1 MMAVTEHTEIRK
13 TVLELLEHGAASEL
27 REYIHDVHGADLA
40 AVLES
45 LPPAPR
51 NLVWYEISETHMGEL
66 LTELS
71 DQVQEMLMGEMQPRT
86 LVRVLQLLDID
97 EIAEIMPRL
106 PPDVA
111 TKILVALDEERR
123 VGLDTVLSYG
133 EDTAGRLMNVD
144 AAVVREGVSVGV
156 IMRFLRVRGELPE
169 YTDKIYVLDRHGK
182 LRGAV
187 LLRNLV
193 TTPLDA
199 EIDACIDEDLF
210 RFSPTDSVEQVAQVF
225 ERYDLTSAP
234 VVANDGRLLGRI
246 TIDDVVDL
254 LKDTAGKNLLA
265 PAGLDDEDDI
275 FAPVLYTARR
285 RALWLGVNLVTAVIA
300 SVVIGL
306 FEATIEKL
314 VALAVL
320 MPIIAS
326 MGGNAGTQTLTTVI
340 RGLGVGTI
348 SLANATDVLKKELL
362 VGGLNGL
369 IWATVVAIVSIIWYQ
384 NYGLAAIVGAA
395 MLVNIVVS
403 AVAGVVLP
411 VLLQRIGID
420 PALAG
425 GVSLTTVTDVVGFLA
440 ILGIAAAV
448 LV

>member
-1 MMAVTEHTEIRK
+1 MAVAEHTDIRK
-13 TVLELLEHGAASEL
+13 TVLELLEYGATSEL
-27 REYIHDVHGADLA
+27 REYLHDIHGADLA

-45 LPPAPR
+45 LPPSVR
-51 NLVWYEISETHMGEL
+51 SLVWYEVSESDMGEM

-71 DQVQEMLMGEMQPRT
+71 DQVAESLMSEMEPRT
-86 LVRVLQLLDID
+86 LVRVLQMLDID
-97 EIAEIMPRL
+97 EIAEIMPQC
-106 PPDVA
+106 PAKVA
-111 TKILVALDEERR
+111 AEILVALDEERR
-123 VGLDTVLSYG
+123 KGLDTVLSYQ
-133 EDTAGRLMNVD
+133 EDTAGRLMNID
-144 AAVVREGVSVGV
+144 APVVREGVKVAV
-156 IMRFLRVRGELPE
+156 IMRYLRVVGELPE
-169 YTDKIYVLDRHGK
+169 YTDKIYVLNRQGK

-187 LLRNLV
+187 LLRDLV
-193 TTPLDA
+193 TASLDSQ
-199 EIDACIDEDLF
+199 IDDCIDEALF
-210 RFSPTDSVEQVAQVF
+210 RFSPDDPEEQVAQVF

-234 VVANDGRLLGRI
+234 VVDSDGRLLGRI

-254 LKDTAGKNLLA
+254 MKDTAGKFLLA

-285 RALWLGVNLVTAVIA
+285 RALWLGINLITAVIA
-300 SVVIGL
+300 SMVIGI

-348 SLANATDVLKKELL
+348 STANALDVLKKELL

-369 IWATVVAIVSIIWYQ
+369 IWATVVAVVSIVWYQ
-384 NYGLAAIVGAA
+384 NYLLATIVAIA

-403 AVAGVVLP
+403 ALSGVLLP
-411 VLLQRIGID
+411 VMLEKVGID

-425 GVSLTTVTDVVGFLA
+425 GVSLTTITDVVGFLA
-440 ILGIAAAV
+440 ILGIAALV

>member
-1 MMAVTEHTEIRK
+1 MAVAEHTDIRK
-13 TVLELLEHGAASEL
+13 TILELLEYGATSEL
-27 REYIHDVHGADLA
+27 REYLHDIHGADLA

-45 LPPAPR
+45 LPPSIR
-51 NLVWYEISETHMGEL
+51 SLVWYEVSESDMGEM

-71 DQVQEMLMGEMQPRT
+71 DQVAESLMSEMEPST
-86 LVRVLQLLDID
+86 LVRVLQMLDID
-97 EIAEIMPRL
+97 EIAEIMPQC
-106 PPDVA
+106 PPKVA
-111 TKILVALDEERR
+111 AEILVALDEERR
-123 VGLDTVLSYG
+123 KGLDTVLSYE
-133 EDTAGRLMNVD
+133 EDTAGRLMNID
-144 AAVVREGVSVGV
+144 APVVREGVKVAV
-156 IMRFLRVRGELPE
+156 IMRYLRVVGELPE
-169 YTDKIYVLDRHGK
+169 YTDKIYVLNRQGK

-193 TTPLDA
+193 TANLDA
-199 EIDACIDEDLF
+199 QIDDCIDEALF
-210 RFSPTDSVEQVAQVF
+210 RFSPDDPEEQVAQVF

-234 VVANDGRLLGRI
+234 VVDSDGRLLGRI

-254 LKDTAGKNLLA
+254 MKDTAGKNILA

-285 RALWLGVNLVTAVIA
+285 RALWLGINLITAVIA
-300 SVVIGL
+300 SMVIGI

-348 SLANATDVLKKELL
+348 STANALDVLKKELL

-369 IWATVVAIVSIIWYQ
+369 IWATVVAVVSIVWYQ
-384 NYGLAAIVGAA
+384 NYLLATIVATA

-403 AVAGVVLP
+403 ALSGVLLP
-411 VLLQRIGID
+411 VMLEKAGID

-440 ILGIAAAV
+440 ILGIAALV

>member
-1 MMAVTEHTEIRK
+1 MAVAEHTDIRK
-13 TVLELLEHGAASEL
+13 TILELLEYGATSEL
-27 REYIHDVHGADLA
+27 REYLHDIHGADLA

-45 LPPAPR
+45 LPPSIR
-51 NLVWYEISETHMGEL
+51 SLVWYEVSESDMGEM

-71 DQVQEMLMGEMQPRT
+71 DQVAESLMSEMEPRT
-86 LVRVLQLLDID
+86 LVRVLQMLDID
-97 EIAEIMPRL
+97 EIAEIMPQC
-106 PPDVA
+106 PAKAAAD
-111 TKILVALDEERR
+111 ILVALDEERR
-123 VGLDTVLSYG
+123 KGLDTVLSYQ
-133 EDTAGRLMNVD
+133 EDTAGRLMNID
-144 AAVVREGVSVGV
+144 APVVREGVKVAV
-156 IMRFLRVRGELPE
+156 ILRYLRVVGELPE
-169 YTDKIYVLDRHGK
+169 YTDKIYVLNRQGR
-182 LRGAV
+182 LRGAI
-187 LLRNLV
+187 LLRDLV
-193 TTPLDA
+193 TASLDA
-199 EIDACIDEDLF
+199 QIDDCIDEDLF
-210 RFSPTDSVEQVAQVF
+210 RFSPDDPEEQVAQVF

-234 VVANDGRLLGRI
+234 VVDSDGRLLGRI

-254 LKDTAGKNLLA
+254 MKDTAGKNILA

-285 RALWLGVNLVTAVIA
+285 RALWLGINLITAVIA
-300 SVVIGL
+300 SMVIGI

-348 SLANATDVLKKELL
+348 STANALDVLKKELL
-362 VGGLNGL
+362 VGGLNGF
-369 IWATVVAIVSIIWYQ
+369 IWATVVAVVSIVWYQ
-384 NYGLAAIVGAA
+384 NYLLATIVATA

-403 AVAGVVLP
+403 ALSGVLLP
-411 VLLQRIGID
+411 VMLEKVGID

-425 GVSLTTVTDVVGFLA
+425 GVSLTTITDVVGFLA
-440 ILGIAAAV
+440 ILGIAALV

>member
-1 MMAVTEHTEIRK
+1 MAVAEHTDIRK
-13 TVLELLEHGAASEL
+13 SVLELLEYGATSEL
-27 REYIHDVHGADLA
+27 REYLHDVHGADLA

-45 LPPAPR
+45 LPPSVR
-51 NLVWYEISETHMGEL
+51 SLVWYEVSESDMGEM
-66 LTELS
+66 LTEFS
-71 DQVQEMLMGEMQPRT
+71 DQVAESLMSEMEPRT
-86 LVRVLQLLDID
+86 LVRVLQMLDID
-97 EIAEIMPRL
+97 EIAEIMPQC
-106 PPDVA
+106 PSMA
-111 TKILVALDEERR
+111 AAEILVALDEERR
-123 VGLDTVLSYG
+123 KGLDTVLSYQ
-133 EDTAGRLMNVD
+133 EDTAGRLMNID
-144 AAVVREGVSVGV
+144 APVVREGVKVAV
-156 IMRFLRVRGELPE
+156 IMRYLRVVGELPE
-169 YTDKIYVLDRHGK
+169 YTDKIYVLNRQGK

-193 TTPLDA
+193 TANLDA
-199 EIDACIDEDLF
+199 QIDDCIDEALF
-210 RFSPTDSVEQVAQVF
+210 RFSPDDPEEQVAQVF

-234 VVANDGRLLGRI
+234 VVDSDGRLLGRI

-254 LKDTAGKNLLA
+254 MKDTAGKNLLA

-285 RALWLGVNLVTAVIA
+285 RALWLGINLITAVIA
-300 SVVIGL
+300 SMVIGI

-348 SLANATDVLKKELL
+348 STANALDVLKKELL

-369 IWATVVAIVSIIWYQ
+369 IWATVVAVVSIVWYQ
-384 NYGLAAIVGAA
+384 NYLLATIVATA

-403 AVAGVVLP
+403 ALSGVLLP
-411 VLLQRIGID
+411 VMLEKVGID

-425 GVSLTTVTDVVGFLA
+425 GVSLTTITDVVGFLA
-440 ILGIAAAV
+440 ILGIAALV

>member
-1 MMAVTEHTEIRK
+1 MAVAQHTNIRENL
-13 TVLELLEHGAASEL
+13 LELLEHGATSEL
-27 REYIHDVHGADLA
+27 RDFIHQIHGADLA

-45 LPPAPR
+45 LPPASR
-51 NLVWYEISETHMGEL
+51 RLVWYEVSEPDMGEM

-71 DQVQEMLMGEMQPRT
+71 DQVQESLMGAMDPRT
-86 LVRVLQLLDID
+86 LVRVLQMLDID

-106 PPDVA
+106 PSRVAADV
-111 TKILVALDEERR
+111 LVALDEERR
-123 VGLDTVLSYG
+123 KGLDTVLSYD
-133 EDTAGRLMNVD
+133 EDTAGRLMNTEV
-144 AAVVREGVSVGV
+144 AVVREGVSVGV
-156 IMRFLRVRGELPE
+156 IMRYLRVIGQLPE
-169 YTDKIYVLDRHGK
+169 YTDKIYVLNRHGR

-193 TTPLDA
+193 TTGLDVQ
-199 EIDACIDEDLF
+199 IDACVDEDLF
-210 RFSPTDSVEQVAQVF
+210 RFSPTDSEEQVAQVF

-234 VVANDGRLLGRI
+234 VVDRDGRLLGRI

-254 LKDTAGKNLLA
+254 MKDTAGKNLLA

-275 FAPVLYTARR
+275 FAPVLYTAKR
-285 RALWLGVNLVTAVIA
+285 RALWLGVNLITAVVA
-300 SVVIGL
+300 SIVIGF

-348 SLANATDVLKKELL
+348 SIANAKDVLKKELL
-362 VGGLNGL
+362 VGGLNGV
-369 IWATVVAIVSIIWYQ
+369 IWASVVAIVSIVWYQ
-384 NYGLAAIVGAA
+384 NYVLAAIVALA
-395 MLVNIVVS
+395 MLVNIIVS
-403 AVAGVVLP
+403 AVSGVLLP
-411 VLLQRIGID
+411 VALQKIGID

-440 ILGIAAAV
+440 ILGIGALI

>member
-1 MMAVTEHTEIRK
+1 MAVAEHTDIRK
-13 TVLELLEHGAASEL
+13 TVLEFLEYGATSEL
-27 REYIHDVHGADLA
+27 REYLHDIHGADLA

-45 LPPAPR
+45 LPPSIR
-51 NLVWYEISETHMGEL
+51 SLVWYEVSESDMGEM

-71 DQVQEMLMGEMQPRT
+71 DQVAESLMSEMEPRT
-86 LVRVLQLLDID
+86 LVRVLQMLDID
-97 EIAEIMPRL
+97 EIAEIMPQC
-106 PPDVA
+106 PAKVA
-111 TKILVALDEERR
+111 AEILVALDEERR
-123 VGLDTVLSYG
+123 KGLDTVLSYQ
-133 EDTAGRLMNVD
+133 EDTAGRLMNID
-144 AAVVREGVSVGV
+144 APVVREGVKVAV
-156 IMRFLRVRGELPE
+156 IMRYLRVVGELPE
-169 YTDKIYVLDRHGK
+169 YTDKIYVLNRQGK

-193 TTPLDA
+193 TASLDSQ
-199 EIDACIDEDLF
+199 IDDCIDEALF
-210 RFSPTDSVEQVAQVF
+210 RFSPDDPEEQVAQVF

-234 VVANDGRLLGRI
+234 VVDSDGRLLGRI

-254 LKDTAGKNLLA
+254 MKDTAGKNLLA

-285 RALWLGVNLVTAVIA
+285 RALWLGINLITAVIA
-300 SVVIGL
+300 SMVIGI

-348 SLANATDVLKKELL
+348 SAANALDVLKKELL

-369 IWATVVAIVSIIWYQ
+369 IWATVVAVVSIVWYQ
-384 NYGLAAIVGAA
+384 NYLLATIVATA

-403 AVAGVVLP
+403 ALSGVLLP
-411 VLLQRIGID
+411 VMLEKVGID

-425 GVSLTTVTDVVGFLA
+425 GVSLTTITDVVGFLA
-440 ILGIAAAV
+440 ILGIAALV

>member
-1 MMAVTEHTEIRK
+1 MAVSEHTNIRK
-13 TVLELLEHGAASEL
+13 TILELLDHGATSDL
-27 REYIHDVHGADLA
+27 REFIHQIHGADLA

-51 NLVWYEISETHMGEL
+51 HHVWYEVSETDMGEM

-71 DQVQEMLMGEMQPRT
+71 DQVQESLMSAMEPRT
-86 LVRVLQLLDID
+86 LVRVLLLLDID

-106 PPDVA
+106 PARVGADV
-111 TKILVALDEERR
+111 LVALDEQRR
-123 VGLDTVLSYG
+123 KGLDTVLSYDD
-133 EDTAGRLMNVD
+133 DTAGRLMNTD
-144 AAVVREGVSVGV
+144 APVVREGVSVAV
-156 IMRFLRVRGELPE
+156 IMRYLRVIGQLPE
-169 YTDKIYVLDRHGK
+169 YTDKIYVLDRHGR

-187 LLRNLV
+187 LLRHLV
-193 TTPLDA
+193 TASLDSQIDDC
-199 EIDACIDEDLF
+199 IDADLF
-210 RFSPTDSVEQVAQVF
+210 RFSPDDSEEYVAQVF

-234 VVANDGRLLGRI
+234 VVDNLGQLLGRI

-254 LKDTAGKNLLA
+254 IKDAAGKNLLA

-285 RALWLGVNLVTAVIA
+285 RALWLGVNLITAVLA
-300 SVVIGL
+300 SIVIGL

-340 RGLGVGTI
+340 RGLGIGTI
-348 SLANATDVLKKELL
+348 SFANAMDVLKKELL

-369 IWATVVAIVSIIWYQ
+369 IWATVVGIVSIVWYN
-384 NYGLAAIVGAA
+384 NYALAAIVAAA

-403 AVAGVVLP
+403 AAAGVLLP
-411 VLLQRIGID
+411 VALKRIGVD

-440 ILGIAAAV
+440 ILGIGALV

>member
-1 MMAVTEHTEIRK
+1 MAVTQHSDIRK
-13 TVLELLEHGAASEL
+13 NVLALLEHGATSEL
-27 REYIHDVHGADLA
+27 REFIHQIHGADLA

-45 LPPAPR
+45 LPPVSR
-51 NLVWYEISETHMGEL
+51 RLVWFEISETDMGEM

-71 DQVQEMLMGEMQPRT
+71 DQVQENLMGAMDPRT
-86 LVRVLQLLDID
+86 LVRVLQMLDID

-106 PPDVA
+106 PSRVA
-111 TKILVALDEERR
+111 AEVLVALDEERR
-123 VGLDTVLSYG
+123 QGLDTVLSYDD
-133 EDTAGRLMNVD
+133 DTAGRLMNID
-144 AAVVREGVSVGV
+144 ATVVREGVTVGV
-156 IMRFLRVRGELPE
+156 IMRYLRVIGQLPE
-169 YTDKIYVLDRHGK
+169 YTDKIYVLDRHGR

-193 TTPLDA
+193 TTGLDVQ
-199 EIDACIDEDLF
+199 IDECIEQDLF
-210 RFSPTDSVEQVAQVF
+210 RFSPDDSEEQVAQVF

-234 VVANDGRLLGRI
+234 VVDSDDRLVGRI

-300 SVVIGL
+300 SIVIGF

-348 SLANATDVLKKELL
+348 SIANAKDVLHKELL

-369 IWATVVAIVSIIWYQ
+369 IWASVVAVVSIVWYQ
-384 NYGLAAIVGAA
+384 NYVLAAIVALA
-395 MLVNIVVS
+395 MLVNIIVS
-403 AVAGVVLP
+403 AVSGVLLP
-411 VLLQRIGID
+411 VALQKIGID

-425 GVSLTTVTDVVGFLA
+425 GVSLTTITDVVGFLA
-440 ILGIAAAV
+440 ILGIGALI

>member
-1 MMAVTEHTEIRK
+1 MAVSERTNIRK
-13 TVLELLEHGAASEL
+13 TILELLDHGATSDL
-27 REYIHDVHGADLA
+27 REFIHQIHGADLA

-51 NLVWYEISETHMGEL
+51 HHVWYEVSETDMGEM

-71 DQVQEMLMGEMQPRT
+71 DQVQESLMSAMEPRA
-86 LVRVLQLLDID
+86 LVRVLLMLDID

-106 PPDVA
+106 PSRVGADV
-111 TKILVALDEERR
+111 LVALDEQRR
-123 VGLDTVLSYG
+123 KGLDTVLSYDD
-133 EDTAGRLMNVD
+133 DTAGRLMNTD
-144 AAVVREGVSVGV
+144 APVVREGVSVAV
-156 IMRFLRVRGELPE
+156 IMRYLRVIGQLPE
-169 YTDKIYVLDRHGK
+169 YTDKIYVLDRHGR

-187 LLRNLV
+187 LLRHLV
-193 TTPLDA
+193 TASLDSQIDDC
-199 EIDACIDEDLF
+199 IDADLF
-210 RFSPTDSVEQVAQVF
+210 RFSPDDSEEYVAQVF

-234 VVANDGRLLGRI
+234 VVDNLGQLLGRI

-254 LKDTAGKNLLA
+254 IKDAAGKNLLA

-285 RALWLGVNLVTAVIA
+285 RALWLGVNLITAVLA
-300 SVVIGL
+300 SIVIGL

-340 RGLGVGTI
+340 RGLGIGTI
-348 SLANATDVLKKELL
+348 SFANAMDVLKKELL

-369 IWATVVAIVSIIWYQ
+369 IWATVVGIVSIVWYH
-384 NYGLAAIVGAA
+384 NYALAAIVAAA

-403 AVAGVVLP
+403 AAAGVLLP
-411 VLLQRIGID
+411 VALKRIGVD

-440 ILGIAAAV
+440 ILGIGALV

>member
-1 MMAVTEHTEIRK
+1 MAVAEHTDIRK
-13 TVLELLEHGAASEL
+13 SVWELLEYGATSEL
-27 REYIHDVHGADLA
+27 REYLHDVHGADLA

-45 LPPAPR
+45 LPPSVR
-51 NLVWYEISETHMGEL
+51 SLVWYEVSESDMGEM
-66 LTELS
+66 LTEFS
-71 DQVQEMLMGEMQPRT
+71 DQVAESLMSEMEPRT
-86 LVRVLQLLDID
+86 LVRVLQMLDID
-97 EIAEIMPRL
+97 EIAEIMPQC
-106 PPDVA
+106 PSMVA
-111 TKILVALDEERR
+111 AEILVALDEERR
-123 VGLDTVLSYG
+123 KGLDTVLPYQ
-133 EDTAGRLMNVD
+133 EDTAGRLMNID
-144 AAVVREGVSVGV
+144 APVVREGVKVAV
-156 IMRFLRVRGELPE
+156 IMRYLRVVGELPE
-169 YTDKIYVLDRHGK
+169 YTDKIYVLNRQGK

-193 TTPLDA
+193 TANLDA
-199 EIDACIDEDLF
+199 QIDDCIDEALF
-210 RFSPTDSVEQVAQVF
+210 RFSPDDPEEQVAQVF

-234 VVANDGRLLGRI
+234 VVDSDGRLLGRI

-254 LKDTAGKNLLA
+254 MKDTAGKNLLA

-285 RALWLGVNLVTAVIA
+285 RALWLGINLITAVIA
-300 SVVIGL
+300 SMVIGI

-348 SLANATDVLKKELL
+348 STANAMDVLKKELL

-369 IWATVVAIVSIIWYQ
+369 IWATVVAVVSIVWYQ
-384 NYGLAAIVGAA
+384 NYLLATIVATA

-403 AVAGVVLP
+403 ALSGVLLP
-411 VLLQRIGID
+411 VMLEKVGID

-425 GVSLTTVTDVVGFLA
+425 GVSLTTITDVVGFLA
-440 ILGIAAAV
+440 ILGIAALV

>member
-1 MMAVTEHTEIRK
+1 MAVAEHTDIRK
-13 TVLELLEHGAASEL
+13 TILELLEYGATSEL
-27 REYIHDVHGADLA
+27 REYLHDIHGADLA

-45 LPPAPR
+45 LPPSVR
-51 NLVWYEISETHMGEL
+51 SLVWYEVSESDMGEM

-71 DQVQEMLMGEMQPRT
+71 DQVAESLMSEMEPRT
-86 LVRVLQLLDID
+86 LVRVLQMLDID
-97 EIAEIMPRL
+97 EIAEIMPQC
-106 PPDVA
+106 PAKVA
-111 TKILVALDEERR
+111 ADILVALDEERR
-123 VGLDTVLSYG
+123 EGLDTVLSYQ
-133 EDTAGRLMNVD
+133 EDTAGRLMNID
-144 AAVVREGVSVGV
+144 APVVREGVKVAV
-156 IMRFLRVRGELPE
+156 IMRYLRVVGELPE
-169 YTDKIYVLDRHGK
+169 YTDKIYVLNRQGR
-182 LRGAV
+182 LRGAI
-187 LLRNLV
+187 LLRDLV
-193 TTPLDA
+193 TASLDA
-199 EIDACIDEDLF
+199 QIDDCIDEDLF
-210 RFSPTDSVEQVAQVF
+210 RFSPDDPEEQVAQVF

-234 VVANDGRLLGRI
+234 VVDSDGRLLGRI

-254 LKDTAGKNLLA
+254 MKDTAGKNLLA

-285 RALWLGVNLVTAVIA
+285 RALWLGINLITAVIA
-300 SVVIGL
+300 SMVIGI

-348 SLANATDVLKKELL
+348 STANALDVLKKELL

-369 IWATVVAIVSIIWYQ
+369 IWATVVAVVSIVWYQ
-384 NYGLAAIVGAA
+384 NFLLATIVATA

-403 AVAGVVLP
+403 ALSGVLLP
-411 VLLQRIGID
+411 VMLEKVGID

-440 ILGIAAAV
+440 ILGIAALV

>member
-1 MMAVTEHTEIRK
+1 MAVAEYTDIRK
-13 TVLELLEHGAASEL
+13 TVLELLEYGATSEL
-27 REYIHDVHGADLA
+27 REYLHEVHGADLA

-45 LPPAPR
+45 LPPSVR
-51 NLVWYEISETHMGEL
+51 SLVWYEVSESDMGEM

-71 DQVQEMLMGEMQPRT
+71 DQVAESLMSEMEPRT
-86 LVRVLQLLDID
+86 LVRVLQMLDID
-97 EIAEIMPRL
+97 EIAEIMPQC
-106 PPDVA
+106 PPKVA
-111 TKILVALDEERR
+111 AEILVALDEERR
-123 VGLDTVLSYG
+123 KGLDTVLSYQ
-133 EDTAGRLMNVD
+133 EDTAGRLMNID
-144 AAVVREGVSVGV
+144 APVVREGVKVAV
-156 IMRFLRVRGELPE
+156 IMRYLRVVGELPE
-169 YTDKIYVLDRHGK
+169 YTDKIYVLNRQGR

-193 TTPLDA
+193 TASLDA
-199 EIDACIDEDLF
+199 QIDDCIDEALF
-210 RFSPTDSVEQVAQVF
+210 RFSPDDPEEQVAQVF

-234 VVANDGRLLGRI
+234 VVDSDGRLLGRI

-254 LKDTAGKNLLA
+254 MKDTAGKNLLA

-285 RALWLGVNLVTAVIA
+285 RALWLGINLITAVIA
-300 SVVIGL
+300 SMVIGI

-348 SLANATDVLKKELL
+348 STANALDVLKKELL

-369 IWATVVAIVSIIWYQ
+369 IWATVVAVVSIVWYQ
-384 NYGLAAIVGAA
+384 NYLLATIVAIA

-403 AVAGVVLP
+403 ALSGVLLP
-411 VLLQRIGID
+411 VMLEKVGID

-425 GVSLTTVTDVVGFLA
+425 GVSLTTITDVVGFLA
-440 ILGIAAAV
+440 ILGIAALV

>member
-1 MMAVTEHTEIRK
+1 MAVAEYTDIRK
-13 TVLELLEHGAASEL
+13 TVLELLEYGATSEL
-27 REYIHDVHGADLA
+27 REYLHDVHGADLA

-45 LPPAPR
+45 LPPSVR
-51 NLVWYEISETHMGEL
+51 SLVWYEVSESDMGEM

-71 DQVQEMLMGEMQPRT
+71 DQVAESLMSEMEPRT
-86 LVRVLQLLDID
+86 LVRVLQMLDID
-97 EIAEIMPRL
+97 EIAEIMPQC
-106 PPDVA
+106 PPKVA
-111 TKILVALDEERR
+111 AEILVALDEERR
-123 VGLDTVLSYG
+123 KGLDTVLSYQ
-133 EDTAGRLMNVD
+133 EDTAGRLMNID
-144 AAVVREGVSVGV
+144 APVVREGVKVAV
-156 IMRFLRVRGELPE
+156 IMRYLRVVGELPE
-169 YTDKIYVLDRHGK
+169 YTDKIYVLNRQGK

-193 TTPLDA
+193 TANLDA
-199 EIDACIDEDLF
+199 QIDDCIDEALF
-210 RFSPTDSVEQVAQVF
+210 RFSPDDPEEQVAQVF

-234 VVANDGRLLGRI
+234 VVDSDGRLLGRI

-254 LKDTAGKNLLA
+254 MKDTAGKNLLA

-285 RALWLGVNLVTAVIA
+285 RALWLGINLITAVIA
-300 SVVIGL
+300 SMVIGI

-348 SLANATDVLKKELL
+348 STANALDVLKKELL

-369 IWATVVAIVSIIWYQ
+369 IWATVVAVVSIVWYQ
-384 NYGLAAIVGAA
+384 NYLLATIVATA

-403 AVAGVVLP
+403 ALSGVLLP
-411 VLLQRIGID
+411 VMLEKVGID

-425 GVSLTTVTDVVGFLA
+425 GVSLTTITDVVGFLA
-440 ILGIAAAV
+440 ILGIAALV

>member
-1 MMAVTEHTEIRK
+1 MNI
-13 TVLELLEHGAASEL
+13 
-27 REYIHDVHGADLA
+27 D
-40 AVLES
+40 
-45 LPPAPR
+45 AP
-51 NLVWYEISETHMGEL
+51 
-66 LTELS
+66 
-71 DQVQEMLMGEMQPRT
+71 
-86 LVRVLQLLDID
+86 
-97 EIAEIMPRL
+97 
-106 PPDVA
+106 
-111 TKILVALDEERR
+111 
-123 VGLDTVLSYG
+123 
-133 EDTAGRLMNVD
+133 
-144 AAVVREGVSVGV
+144 VVREGVKVAV
-156 IMRFLRVRGELPE
+156 IMRYLRVVGELPE
-169 YTDKIYVLDRHGK
+169 YTDKIYVLNRQGK

-193 TTPLDA
+193 TANLDVQ
-199 EIDACIDEDLF
+199 IDDCIDEALF
-210 RFSPTDSVEQVAQVF
+210 RFSPDDPEEQVAQVF

-234 VVANDGRLLGRI
+234 VVDSDGRLLGRI

-254 LKDTAGKNLLA
+254 MKDTAGKNILA

-285 RALWLGVNLVTAVIA
+285 RALWLGINLITAVIA
-300 SVVIGL
+300 SMVIGI

-348 SLANATDVLKKELL
+348 STANALDVLKKELL

-369 IWATVVAIVSIIWYQ
+369 IWATVVAVVSIVWYQ
-384 NYGLAAIVGAA
+384 NYLLATIVATA

-403 AVAGVVLP
+403 ALSGVLLP
-411 VLLQRIGID
+411 VMLEKVGID

-440 ILGIAAAV
+440 ILGIAALV

>member
-1 MMAVTEHTEIRK
+1 MAVAEHIDIRK
-13 TVLELLEHGAASEL
+13 TVLELLEQGATSDL
-27 REYIHDVHGADLA
+27 REYIHEVHGADLA

-45 LPPAPR
+45 LPPGPR
-51 NLVWYEISETHMGEL
+51 NLVWYEVSEADMGEM
-66 LTELS
+66 LTEFS
-71 DQVQEMLMGEMQPRT
+71 DQVQDSLMNEMQPQ
-86 LVRVLQLLDID
+86 LLIRVLQMLDID

-106 PPDVA
+106 SPKMAADV
-111 TKILVALDEERR
+111 LVALDEERR
-123 VGLDTVLSYG
+123 RGLDTVLSYD
-133 EDTAGRLMNVD
+133 EDTAGRIMNVD
-144 AAVVREGVSVGV
+144 APVLREGVSVGV
-156 IMRFLRVRGELPE
+156 VMRYLRVIGELPE
-169 YTDKIYVLDRHGK
+169 YTDKIYVLDRLGK

-193 TTPLDA
+193 TANLNSK
-199 EIDACIDEDLF
+199 IDECIDEDLF
-210 RFSPTDSVEQVAQVF
+210 RFSPGDSDEQVAQVF

-234 VVANDGRLLGRI
+234 VVDDDGRLLGRI

-254 LKDTAGKNLLA
+254 MKDTAGKNLLA

-275 FAPVLYTARR
+275 FAPVIYTARR

-300 SVVIGL
+300 SMVIGL

-348 SLANATDVLKKELL
+348 SAANAADVLRKELL

-369 IWATVVAIVSIIWYQ
+369 VWAAVMAVVSIVWYQ
-384 NYGLAAIVGAA
+384 NYGLATIVAAA
-395 MLVNIVVS
+395 MLVNIAVS
-403 AVAGVVLP
+403 AVSGVMLP
-411 VLLQRIGID
+411 VLLQKVGID

-425 GVSLTTVTDVVGFLA
+425 GVSLTTITDVVGFLA
-440 ILGIAAAV
+440 ILGIAAV
-448 LV
+448 FLV

>member
-1 MMAVTEHTEIRK
+1 MAVAEHTDIRK
-13 TVLELLEHGAASEL
+13 TVLELLEYGATSEL
-27 REYIHDVHGADLA
+27 REYLHDIHGADLA

-45 LPPAPR
+45 LPPSVR
-51 NLVWYEISETHMGEL
+51 SLVWYEVSESDMGEM

-71 DQVQEMLMGEMQPRT
+71 DQVAESLMSEMEPRT
-86 LVRVLQLLDID
+86 LVRVLQMLDID
-97 EIAEIMPRL
+97 EIAEIMPQC
-106 PPDVA
+106 PAKVA
-111 TKILVALDEERR
+111 AEILVALDEERR
-123 VGLDTVLSYG
+123 KGLDTVLSYQ
-133 EDTAGRLMNVD
+133 EDTAGRLMNID
-144 AAVVREGVSVGV
+144 APVVREGVKVAV
-156 IMRFLRVRGELPE
+156 IMRYLRVVGELPE
-169 YTDKIYVLDRHGK
+169 YTDKIYVLNRQGK

-193 TTPLDA
+193 TASLDSQ
-199 EIDACIDEDLF
+199 IDDCIDEALF
-210 RFSPTDSVEQVAQVF
+210 RFSPDDPEEQVAQVF

-234 VVANDGRLLGRI
+234 VVDSDGRLLGRI

-254 LKDTAGKNLLA
+254 MKDTAGKNLLA

-285 RALWLGVNLVTAVIA
+285 RALWLGINLITAVIA
-300 SVVIGL
+300 SMVIGI

-348 SLANATDVLKKELL
+348 SAANALDVLKKELL

-369 IWATVVAIVSIIWYQ
+369 IWATVVAVVSIVWYQ
-384 NYGLAAIVGAA
+384 NYLLATIVAIA

-403 AVAGVVLP
+403 ALSGVLLP
-411 VLLQRIGID
+411 VMLEKVGID

-425 GVSLTTVTDVVGFLA
+425 GVSLTTITDVVGFLA
-440 ILGIAAAV
+440 ILGIAALV

>member
-1 MMAVTEHTEIRK
+1 MAVAEHTDIRK
-13 TVLELLEHGAASEL
+13 TVLDLLEHGSTSNL
-27 REYIHDVHGADLA
+27 REYIHGIHGADLA

-45 LPPAPR
+45 LPPGPR
-51 NLVWYEISETHMGEL
+51 NLVWYEVSEVDMGEM

-71 DQVQEMLMGEMQPRT
+71 DQVQESLMNEMEPRT
-86 LVRVLQLLDID
+86 LIRVLQMLDID
-97 EIAEIMPRL
+97 EIAEVMPRL
-106 PPDVA
+106 SPKVAADV
-111 TKILVALDEERR
+111 LVALDEERR
-123 VGLDTVLSYG
+123 KGLDTVLSYK
-133 EDTAGRLMNVD
+133 EDTAGRIMNVD
-144 AAVVREGVSVGV
+144 APVLREGVTVGV
-156 IMRFLRVRGELPE
+156 VMRYLRVIGELPE
-169 YTDKIYVLDRHGK
+169 HTDKIYVLDSSGK

-193 TTPLDA
+193 TANLNSK
-199 EIDACIDEDLF
+199 IDERIDEDLF
-210 RFSPTDSVEQVAQVF
+210 RFSPDDPEEQVALVF

-234 VVANDGRLLGRI
+234 VVDEDGRLLGRI

-254 LKDTAGKNLLA
+254 MKDTAGKNLLA

-275 FAPVLYTARR
+275 FAPVIYTARR
-285 RALWLGVNLVTAVIA
+285 RALWLGVNLVTAVLA
-300 SVVIGL
+300 SIVIGL

-348 SLANATDVLKKELL
+348 STANAIDVLKKELL

-369 IWATVVAIVSIIWYQ
+369 IWAAVMAVVSIVWYQ
-384 NYGLAAIVGAA
+384 NYGLAAIVAAA
-395 MLVNIVVS
+395 MLVNIAVS
-403 AVAGVVLP
+403 AAAGVLLP
-411 VLLQRIGID
+411 VLLQKIGID

-425 GVSLTTVTDVVGFLA
+425 GVSLTTITDVVGFLS
-440 ILGIAAAV
+440 ILGIAAV
-448 LV
+448 FLV

>member
-1 MMAVTEHTEIRK
+1 MAVSEHTNIRK
-13 TVLELLEHGAASEL
+13 TILELLDHGATSDL
-27 REYIHDVHGADLA
+27 REFIHQIHGADLA

-51 NLVWYEISETHMGEL
+51 HHVWYEISETDMGEM

-71 DQVQEMLMGEMQPRT
+71 DQVQESLMSAMEPRA
-86 LVRVLQLLDID
+86 LVRVLLMLDID
-97 EIAEIMPRL
+97 EIAEIVPRL
-106 PPDVA
+106 PSRVGADV
-111 TKILVALDEERR
+111 LVALDEQRR
-123 VGLDTVLSYG
+123 KGLDTVLSYDD
-133 EDTAGRLMNVD
+133 DTAGRLMNTD
-144 AAVVREGVSVGV
+144 APVVREGVSVAV
-156 IMRFLRVRGELPE
+156 IMRYLRVIGQLPE
-169 YTDKIYVLDRHGK
+169 YTDKIYVLDRHGR

-187 LLRNLV
+187 LLRHLV
-193 TTPLDA
+193 TASLDSQIDDC
-199 EIDACIDEDLF
+199 IDADLF
-210 RFSPTDSVEQVAQVF
+210 RFSPDDSEEYVAQVF

-234 VVANDGRLLGRI
+234 VVDNLGQLLGRI

-254 LKDTAGKNLLA
+254 IKDAAGKNLLA

-285 RALWLGVNLVTAVIA
+285 RALWLGVNLITAVLA

-340 RGLGVGTI
+340 RGLGIGTI
-348 SLANATDVLKKELL
+348 SFANAMDVLKKELL

-369 IWATVVAIVSIIWYQ
+369 IWATVVGIVSIVWYH
-384 NYGLAAIVGAA
+384 NYALAAIVAAA

-403 AVAGVVLP
+403 AAAGVLLP
-411 VLLQRIGID
+411 VALKRIGVD

-440 ILGIAAAV
+440 ILGIGALV

>member
-1 MMAVTEHTEIRK
+1 MPSTPISVK
-13 TVLELLEHGAASEL
+13 LYWSFLEYGATSEL
-27 REYIHDVHGADLA
+27 REYLHDIHGADLA

-45 LPPAPR
+45 LPPSVR
-51 NLVWYEISETHMGEL
+51 SLVWYEVSESDMGEM

-71 DQVQEMLMGEMQPRT
+71 DQVAESLMSEMEPRT
-86 LVRVLQLLDID
+86 LVRVLQMLDID
-97 EIAEIMPRL
+97 EIAEIMPQC
-106 PPDVA
+106 PAKVA
-111 TKILVALDEERR
+111 AEILVALDEERR
-123 VGLDTVLSYG
+123 KGLDTVLSYQ
-133 EDTAGRLMNVD
+133 EDTAGRLMNID
-144 AAVVREGVSVGV
+144 APVVREGVKVAV
-156 IMRFLRVRGELPE
+156 IMRYLRVVGELPE
-169 YTDKIYVLDRHGK
+169 YTDKIYVLNRQGK

-193 TTPLDA
+193 TASLDSQ
-199 EIDACIDEDLF
+199 IDDCIDEALF
-210 RFSPTDSVEQVAQVF
+210 RFSPDDPEEQVAQVF

-234 VVANDGRLLGRI
+234 VVDSDGRLLGRI

-254 LKDTAGKNLLA
+254 MKDTAGKNLLA

-285 RALWLGVNLVTAVIA
+285 RALWLGINLITAVIA
-300 SVVIGL
+300 SMVIGI

-348 SLANATDVLKKELL
+348 SAANALDVLKKELL

-369 IWATVVAIVSIIWYQ
+369 IWATVVAVVSIVWYQ
-384 NYGLAAIVGAA
+384 NYLLATIVAIA

-403 AVAGVVLP
+403 ALSGVLLP
-411 VLLQRIGID
+411 VMLEKVGID

-425 GVSLTTVTDVVGFLA
+425 GVSLTTITDVVGFLA
-440 ILGIAAAV
+440 ILGIAALV

>member
-1 MMAVTEHTEIRK
+1 
-13 TVLELLEHGAASEL
+13 
-27 REYIHDVHGADLA
+27 
-40 AVLES
+40 
-45 LPPAPR
+45 
-51 NLVWYEISETHMGEL
+51 
-66 LTELS
+66 
-71 DQVQEMLMGEMQPRT
+71 
-86 LVRVLQLLDID
+86 
-97 EIAEIMPRL
+97 
-106 PPDVA
+106 
-111 TKILVALDEERR
+111 
-123 VGLDTVLSYG
+123 
-133 EDTAGRLMNVD
+133 
-144 AAVVREGVSVGV
+144 
-156 IMRFLRVRGELPE
+156 MRYLRVVGELPE
-169 YTDKIYVLDRHGK
+169 YTDKIYVLNRQGK

-193 TTPLDA
+193 TASLDA
-199 EIDACIDEDLF
+199 QIDDCIDEDLF
-210 RFSPTDSVEQVAQVF
+210 RFSPDDPEEQVAQVF

-234 VVANDGRLLGRI
+234 VVDSDGRLLGRI

-254 LKDTAGKNLLA
+254 MKDTAGKNLLA

-285 RALWLGVNLVTAVIA
+285 RALWLGINLITAVIA
-300 SVVIGL
+300 SMVIGI

-348 SLANATDVLKKELL
+348 STANALDVLKKELL

-369 IWATVVAIVSIIWYQ
+369 IWATVVAVVSIVWYQ
-384 NYGLAAIVGAA
+384 NYLLATIVATA

-403 AVAGVVLP
+403 ALSGVLLP
-411 VLLQRIGID
+411 VMLEKVGID

-425 GVSLTTVTDVVGFLA
+425 GVSLTTITDVVGFLA
-440 ILGIAAAV
+440 ILGIAALV

>member
-1 MMAVTEHTEIRK
+1 MVMSEHTDIRK
-13 TVLELLEHGAASEL
+13 TVLELLEHGTTSEL
-27 REYIHDVHGADLA
+27 REYIHDIHGADLA

-45 LPPAPR
+45 LPPEPR
-51 NLVWYEISETHMGEL
+51 CLIWYEVAEADMGEM

-71 DQVQEMLMGEMQPRT
+71 DQVQESLIGEMDSRM
-86 LVRVLQLLDID
+86 LVRVLQTLDID

-106 PPDVA
+106 PPQVA
-111 TKILVALDEERR
+111 ANVLVTLDERR
-123 VGLDTVLSYG
+123 RQGLDTVLSYR

-144 AAVVREGVSVGV
+144 APVVREGVSVAV
-156 IMRFLRVRGELPE
+156 IMRYLRVLGRLPE
-169 YTDKIYVLDRHGK
+169 YTDKIYVLDSRGM

-187 LLRNLV
+187 LLRHLV
-193 TTPLDA
+193 TSSL
-199 EIDACIDEDLF
+199 ESRIDQCIDEGLF
-210 RFSPTDSVEQVAQVF
+210 RFSPDDSAEQVAQAF

-234 VVANDGRLLGRI
+234 VVDEDGRLLGRI

-254 LKDTAGKNLLA
+254 MKDTAAKNLLA

-285 RALWLGVNLVTAVIA
+285 RALWLGINLITAVIA
-300 SVVIGL
+300 SIVIGL

-314 VALAVL
+314 IALAVL

-326 MGGNAGTQTLTTVI
+326 MGGNAGTQTLTIVI
-340 RGLGVGTI
+340 RGLGIGTI
-348 SLANATDVLKKELL
+348 SMANAFDVLKKELL
-362 VGGLNGL
+362 VGSLNGL
-369 IWATVVAIVSIIWYQ
+369 IWATVVAVVSIVWYE
-384 NYGLAAIVGAA
+384 NYLLAGIVAAA

-403 AVAGVVLP
+403 ALAGVLLP
-411 VLLQRIGID
+411 VLLQKVGID

-440 ILGIAAAV
+440 ILGIAALV

>member
-1 MMAVTEHTEIRK
+1 MAVAEHTDIRK
-13 TVLELLEHGAASEL
+13 TVLELLEYGATSEL
-27 REYIHDVHGADLA
+27 REYLHDIHGADLA

-45 LPPAPR
+45 LPPSVR
-51 NLVWYEISETHMGEL
+51 SLVWYEISESDMGEM

-71 DQVQEMLMGEMQPRT
+71 DQVAESLMSEMEPRT
-86 LVRVLQLLDID
+86 LVRVLQMLDID
-97 EIAEIMPRL
+97 EIAEIMPQC
-106 PPDVA
+106 PPKVA
-111 TKILVALDEERR
+111 ADFLVALDEERR
-123 VGLDTVLSYG
+123 KGLDTVLSYK
-133 EDTAGRLMNVD
+133 EDTAGRLMNID
-144 AAVVREGVSVGV
+144 APVVREGVKVAV
-156 IMRFLRVRGELPE
+156 IMRYLRVVGELPE
-169 YTDKIYVLDRHGK
+169 YTDKIYVLNRQGK

-187 LLRNLV
+187 LLRHLV
-193 TTPLDA
+193 TANLDA
-199 EIDACIDEDLF
+199 QIDDCIDEDLF
-210 RFSPTDSVEQVAQVF
+210 RFSPDDPEEQVAQVF

-234 VVANDGRLLGRI
+234 VVDSGGRLLGRI

-254 LKDTAGKNLLA
+254 MKDTAGKNLLA

-285 RALWLGVNLVTAVIA
+285 RALWLGINLITAVIA
-300 SVVIGL
+300 SMVIGI

-348 SLANATDVLKKELL
+348 STANAFDVLKKELL
-362 VGGLNGL
+362 VGGLNGF
-369 IWATVVAIVSIIWYQ
+369 IWAMVVAVVSIVWYQ
-384 NYGLAAIVGAA
+384 NYLLATIVATA

-403 AVAGVVLP
+403 ALSGVLLP
-411 VLLQRIGID
+411 VMLEKVGID

-425 GVSLTTVTDVVGFLA
+425 GVSLTTITDVVGFLA
-440 ILGIAAAV
+440 ILGIAALV

>member
-1 MMAVTEHTEIRK
+1 MAVADQINIRQSI
-13 TVLELLEHGAASEL
+13 LGLLDHGATSEL
-27 REYIHDVHGADLA
+27 REFIHQIHGADLA

-45 LPPAPR
+45 LPPEPR
-51 NLVWYEISETHMGEL
+51 LLVWYEVSEIDMGEM

-71 DQVQEMLMGEMQPRT
+71 DQVQESLMSAMDPRT
-86 LVRVLQLLDID
+86 LVRVLQMLDVD
-97 EIAEIMPRL
+97 EIAEMMPRL
-106 PPDVA
+106 PARVAADV
-111 TKILVALDEERR
+111 LVALDEERR
-123 VGLDTVLSYG
+123 QGLDTVLSYA

-144 AAVVREGVSVGV
+144 AAVVREGVSVAV
-156 IMRFLRVRGELPE
+156 IMRYLRVIGELPE
-169 YTDKIYVLDRHGK
+169 YTDKIYVIDRHGR

-187 LLRNLV
+187 LLRNLI
-193 TTPLDA
+193 TTSLDA
-199 EIDACIDEDLF
+199 QIDECIGEDLF
-210 RFSPTDSVEQVAQVF
+210 QFSPNDSEEQVAQVF

-234 VVANDGRLLGRI
+234 VVDNNGRLLGRI

-254 LKDTAGKNLLA
+254 MKDTAGKNLLA

-300 SVVIGL
+300 SMVIGL

-348 SLANATDVLKKELL
+348 SIANAKDVLIKELL

-369 IWATVVAIVSIIWYQ
+369 IWASVVAIVSIVWYH
-384 NYGLAAIVGAA
+384 NYALAAIVAAA
-395 MLVNIVVS
+395 MLVNIIVS
-403 AVAGVVLP
+403 AVSGVLLP
-411 VLLQRIGID
+411 VALQKIGID

-425 GVSLTTVTDVVGFLA
+425 GVSLTTITDVVGFLA
-440 ILGIAAAV
+440 ILGIAALV

>member
-1 MMAVTEHTEIRK
+1 MAVAEHTDIRK
-13 TVLELLEHGAASEL
+13 TILELLEYGATSEL
-27 REYIHDVHGADLA
+27 REYLHDIHGADLA

-45 LPPAPR
+45 LPPSVR
-51 NLVWYEISETHMGEL
+51 SLVWYEVSESDMGEM

-71 DQVQEMLMGEMQPRT
+71 DQVAESLMSEMEPRT
-86 LVRVLQLLDID
+86 LVRVLQMLDID
-97 EIAEIMPRL
+97 EIAEIMPQC
-106 PPDVA
+106 PSKVA
-111 TKILVALDEERR
+111 AEILITLDEERR
-123 VGLDTVLSYG
+123 KGLDTVLSYQ
-133 EDTAGRLMNVD
+133 EDTAGRLMNID
-144 AAVVREGVSVGV
+144 APVVREGVKVAV
-156 IMRFLRVRGELPE
+156 IMRYLRVVGELPE
-169 YTDKIYVLDRHGK
+169 YTDKIYVLNRQGK
-182 LRGAV
+182 LRGAI
-187 LLRNLV
+187 LLRDLV
-193 TTPLDA
+193 TASLDA
-199 EIDACIDEDLF
+199 QIDDCIDEDLF
-210 RFSPTDSVEQVAQVF
+210 RFSPDDPEEQVAQVF

-234 VVANDGRLLGRI
+234 VVASDGRLLGRI

-254 LKDTAGKNLLA
+254 MKDTAGKNILA

-285 RALWLGVNLVTAVIA
+285 RALWLGINLITAVIA
-300 SVVIGL
+300 SMVIGI

-348 SLANATDVLKKELL
+348 STANALDVLKKELL

-369 IWATVVAIVSIIWYQ
+369 IWATVVAVVSIVWYQ
-384 NYGLAAIVGAA
+384 NYLLATIVATA

-403 AVAGVVLP
+403 ALSGVLLP
-411 VLLQRIGID
+411 VMLEKVGID

-425 GVSLTTVTDVVGFLA
+425 GVSLTTITDVVGFLA
-440 ILGIAAAV
+440 ILGIAALV

>member
-1 MMAVTEHTEIRK
+1 MAVAEHTDIRK
-13 TVLELLEHGAASEL
+13 TVLELLEYGATSEL
-27 REYIHDVHGADLA
+27 REYLHDIHGADLA

-45 LPPAPR
+45 LPPSVR
-51 NLVWYEISETHMGEL
+51 SLVWYEVSESDMGEM

-71 DQVQEMLMGEMQPRT
+71 DQVAESLMSEMEPRT
-86 LVRVLQLLDID
+86 LVRVLQMLDID
-97 EIAEIMPRL
+97 EIAEIMPQC
-106 PPDVA
+106 PPKVA
-111 TKILVALDEERR
+111 ADILVALDEERR
-123 VGLDTVLSYG
+123 KGLDTVLSYQ
-133 EDTAGRLMNVD
+133 EDTAGRLMNID
-144 AAVVREGVSVGV
+144 APVVREGVKVAV
-156 IMRFLRVRGELPE
+156 IMRYLRVVGELPE
-169 YTDKIYVLDRHGK
+169 YTDKIYVLNRQGK

-193 TTPLDA
+193 TASLDTQ
-199 EIDACIDEDLF
+199 IDDCIDEDLF
-210 RFSPTDSVEQVAQVF
+210 RFSPADPEEQVAQVF

-234 VVANDGRLLGRI
+234 VVDSDGRLLGRI

-254 LKDTAGKNLLA
+254 MKDTAGKNILA

-285 RALWLGVNLVTAVIA
+285 RALWLGINLITAVIA
-300 SVVIGL
+300 SMVIGI

-348 SLANATDVLKKELL
+348 STANALDVLKKELL

-369 IWATVVAIVSIIWYQ
+369 IWATVVAVVSIVWYQ
-384 NYGLAAIVGAA
+384 NYLLATIVATA
-395 MLVNIVVS
+395 MLVNIVIS
-403 AVAGVVLP
+403 ALSGVLLP
-411 VLLQRIGID
+411 VMLEKVGID

-425 GVSLTTVTDVVGFLA
+425 GVSLTTITDVVGFLA
-440 ILGIAAAV
+440 ILGIAALV